1 MLLFGPLY
9 TNKQVHRGVVMRT
22 PFEAFISL
30 LMAVFILGGCTRV
43 GLAYRNLDI
52 IIPWSLGDYLEMNS
66 AQKDWFDER
75 LKEHL
80 SWHCTTQL
88 PGYLGW
94 LDRLQRMVE
103 TNQVTADELQA
114 RTDEAKLAIGQISRQ
129 ITPSAVE
136 LLAQLDDKQ
145 VQEMQNAFA
154 KDQRKREN
162 EYLKEPLPQQISD
175 RAERMEKRLTPWMG
189 KLNAGQLQ
197 RIQSW
202 SQSLGEQNRAW
213 LDNRANW
220 QKRFVATVQD
230 RKAPDFP
237 SKIAKLLQDRET
249 FWTPEY
255 REAYDR
261 TEQAAIS
268 LLVDLMAQST
278 PEQRQR
284 LLSKIAD
291 TRKDFT
297 DLSCLKA
304 AQAS

>member
-1 MLLFGPLY
+1 
-9 TNKQVHRGVVMRT
+9 MRT
-22 PFEAFISL
+22 PFKAFISL

-52 IIPWSLGDYLEMNS
+52 IIPWSLSDYLEMNA

-189 KLNAGQLQ
+189 KLNTAQLQ

-213 LDNRANW
+213 LDNRASW

-304 AQAS
+304 IKAE

>member
-1 MLLFGPLY
+1 
-9 TNKQVHRGVVMRT
+9 MRT
-22 PFEAFISL
+22 PFKAFISL
-30 LMAVFILGGCTRV
+30 LMAVVILGGCTRV

-52 IIPWSLGDYLEMNS
+52 IIPWSLSDYLEMNA

-103 TNQVTADELQA
+103 TNQVTPDELQA

-145 VQEMQNAFA
+145 VLEMQNAFA

-162 EYLKEPLPQQISD
+162 EYLKEPVPKQISD
-175 RAERMEKRLTPWMG
+175 RAERMEKRLSPWMG
-189 KLNAGQLQ
+189 KLNAAQLQ

-202 SQSLGEQNRAW
+202 SESLGEQNRAW
-213 LDNRANW
+213 LDNRASW

-230 RKAPDFP
+230 RKAPDF
-237 SKIAKLLQDRET
+237 SNRIAKLLQDRET

-255 REAYDR
+255 REAYDQ

-304 AQAS
+304 VKAG

>member
-1 MLLFGPLY
+1 
-9 TNKQVHRGVVMRT
+9 MRT
-22 PFEAFISL
+22 PYKAFISL
-30 LMAVFILGGCTRV
+30 LMAVVILGGCSRV

-52 IIPWSLGDYLEMNS
+52 IIPWSLSDYLEMNA

-103 TNQVTADELQA
+103 TNQVTAAELQA

-145 VQEMQNAFA
+145 VQEMQTAFA

-162 EYLKEPLPQQISD
+162 EYLKEPLPKQISD

-189 KLNAGQLQ
+189 KLNAAQLQ

-202 SQSLGEQNRAW
+202 SESLGEQNRAW
-213 LDNRANW
+213 LDNRASW

-237 SKIAKLLQDRET
+237 TRIAKLLQDRET

-304 AQAS
+304 VKAS

>member
-1 MLLFGPLY
+1 
-9 TNKQVHRGVVMRT
+9 MRT
-22 PFEAFISL
+22 PFKAFISL
-30 LMAVFILGGCTRV
+30 LMAVVILGGCTRV

-52 IIPWSLGDYLEMNS
+52 IIPWSLSDYLEMNA

-162 EYLKEPLPQQISD
+162 EYLKEPLPKQISD
-175 RAERMEKRLTPWMG
+175 RAERMEKRLSPWMG
-189 KLNAGQLQ
+189 KLNDSQLK

-213 LDNRANW
+213 LDNRASW

-304 AQAS
+304 VKAG

>member
-1 MLLFGPLY
+1 
-9 TNKQVHRGVVMRT
+9 MRT
-22 PFEAFISL
+22 PFKAFISL

-52 IIPWSLGDYLEMNS
+52 IIPWSLSDYLEMNS

-154 KDQRKREN
+154 KDQHKREN

-189 KLNAGQLQ
+189 KLNAAQLQ

-213 LDNRANW
+213 LDNRASW

-291 TRKDFT
+291 TKKDFT

-304 AQAS
+304 VKAG

>member
-1 MLLFGPLY
+1 
-9 TNKQVHRGVVMRT
+9 MRT
-22 PFEAFISL
+22 PYKAFISL
-30 LMAVFILGGCTRV
+30 LMALFILGGCTRI

-52 IIPWSLGDYLEMNS
+52 IIPWSLSDYLEMNAS
-66 AQKDWFDER
+66 QKDWFDER

-103 TNQVTADELQA
+103 TNQVTSDQLQA

-145 VQEMQNAFA
+145 VLEMQNAFA

-162 EYLKEPLPQQISD
+162 EFLKEPLPRQISD
-175 RAERMEKRLTPWMG
+175 RAERMEKRLSPWMG
-189 KLNAGQLQ
+189 KLNPAQLQ

-202 SQSLGEQNRAW
+202 SASLGEQNRAW

-220 QKRFVATVQD
+220 QKLFVATVQN

-237 SKIAKLLQDRET
+237 DRIAKLLQDRET

-278 PEQRQR
+278 PEQRQ
-284 LLSKIAD
+284 
-291 TRKDFT
+291 
-297 DLSCLKA
+297 
-304 AQAS
+304 